1 MKACEP
7 LTISSESGYNLQT
20 DESVPIAHAW
30 NMIARD
36 HKQVFGREP
45 LLTEVEPSIIIRY
58 AQEGDSCPHWPEGYC
73 LRFVAGS
80 KGTVLHII
88 GRDELGIIYG
98 LLHYSRF
105 ALGVEPFWF
114 WAELLPPK
122 RDTIVLPSLNV
133 DSIPSKV
140 RYRGWFVND
149 EVCLIGWKDDYP
161 PTEQVWQPVFEAL
174 LRCGGNMVIP
184 GTDLPRTGIHHKLAA
199 DMGLWITHHHAE
211 PLGAEMFL
219 RAFPG
224 KQA

>member
-45 LLTEVEPSIIIRY
+45 LQTEVEPSIIIRY

-114 WAELLPPK
+114 WAELLP
-122 RDTIVLPSLNV
+122 
-133 DSIPSKV
+133 
-140 RYRGWFVND
+140 
-149 EVCLIGWKDDYP
+149 
-161 PTEQVWQPVFEAL
+161 
-174 LRCGGNMVIP
+174 LR
-184 GTDLPRTGIHHKLAA
+184 R
-199 DMGLWITHHHAE
+199 
-211 PLGAEMFL
+211 
-219 RAFPG
+219 
-224 KQA
+224 